1 MARNFHLPGRSAIFA
16 NNEMAAT
23 SHPLATQVALDI
35 LSDGGNAVDAAV
47 AACAVQCVVEPHMTG
62 IGGDCF
68 VLLAEPDGTLYGLN
82 GSGRAPADIS
92 RSTLVAEGLDH
103 VPSDSI
109 HAVTAPG
116 AVRAWE
122 SILQSHGRLSLAAV
136 LAPSIR
142 YAAEGFAVAPRVAA
156 DWSGL
161 ARKLAR
167 DETSRRLYLPEDKVP
182 TVGQRLQFPELA
194 ATLQKIADQGADVFY
209 TGHIAVDIANTV
221 RAHGGFLSEEDL
233 VAVEA
238 TPVTPIAGSYRDTT
252 VVELPPNGQGIIA
265 LIILAILERFAIG
278 DLDPDGPERAHLS
291 LEAARLAY
299 SARDRLLADTEA
311 MTVAPKDLL
320 APEFIGSLAG
330 QIDPESRMPAIDHA
344 IVSPNSDT
352 VNLSVVDR
360 EGRAVSFINSLYKGF
375 GSGLC
380 TPETGI
386 MLQNRGACF
395 TLEEG
400 HPNCIAPGKRPM
412 HTIIPAMALRNEKPW
427 LCFGVM
433 GGGYQPCGHAHVI
446 SNLVDFNMDLQ
457 AALDSPR
464 LFFDEST
471 HDLEIEQCVPDAT
484 VKGLR
489 DRGHP
494 VHVAAS
500 PFGGAQAIM
509 FDRDNRILVGASDF
523 RKDGCA
529 LGR

>member
-1 MARNFHLPGRSAIFA
+1 MGRNFQLPGRSAIFA
-16 NNEMAAT
+16 NDEMAAT
-23 SHPLATQVALDI
+23 SHPLATQVALDV

-82 GSGRAPADIS
+82 GSGRAPSDIS
-92 RSTLVAEGLDH
+92 RDILIAEGLDQ
-103 VPSDSI
+103 VSAQSI
-109 HAVTAPG
+109 HSVTAPG

-122 SILQSHGRLSLAAV
+122 SIVQSHGRLSLATV
-136 LAPSIR
+136 LAPAIH

-161 ARKLAR
+161 TKKLAR
-167 DETSRRLYLPEDKVP
+167 DETSRRLYLPEGRAP
-182 TVGQRLQFPELA
+182 AVGQKMRFPELA
-194 ATLQKIADQGADVFY
+194 ATLKAIAENGADAFY
-209 TGHIAVDIANTV
+209 KGDIAADIANTV
-221 RAHGGFLSEEDL
+221 RGYGGLLSESDL
-233 VAVEA
+233 AAVEA
-238 TPVTPIAGSYRDTT
+238 TPVTPIVGTYRDTT
-252 VVELPPNGQGIIA
+252 LVELPPNGQGVIA

-278 DLDPDGPERAHLS
+278 DLDPNGPERAHLA

-311 MTVAPKDLL
+311 MTVTPKDLL
-320 APEFIGSLAG
+320 APDFIQSLAER
-330 QIDPESRMPAIDHA
+330 IDPDTRMPTIDHT
-344 IVSPNSDT
+344 IVTPNSDT
-352 VNLSVVDR
+352 VYLSVVDR
-360 EGRAVSFINSLYKGF
+360 EGRAVSFINSLYEGF
-375 GSGLC
+375 GSGIC
-380 TPETGI
+380 TAETGI

-400 HPNCIAPGKRPM
+400 HPNCIASGKRPM
-412 HTIIPAMALRNEKPW
+412 HTIIPAMALREGKPW

-446 SNLVDFNMDLQ
+446 SNLVDFNMDIQ

-464 LFFDEST
+464 LFFDVGT
-471 HDLEIEQCVPDAT
+471 HDIEIEQGVASAT
-484 VKGLR
+484 ADGLR

-494 VHVAAS
+494 VHIADS
-500 PFGGAQAIM
+500 PLGGAQAIM
-509 FDRDNRILVGASDF
+509 FDRDNQILVGASDF